1 MTITRFAPSPTGFLH
16 IGNLRTALF
25 NFLIARQNG
34 GKFILRLDDTD
45 PERSKQEYI
54 DAIKF
59 DLDWLGITWDAEE
72 QQSKRLD
79 RYVSAAEELKNI
91 HKLYEC
97 FESPTDLDLKRKK
110 LLNMGK
116 PPIYD
121 RSALELNEEYKLT
134 LRQKQIPHWRFLL
147 NHKRVAWNDGILGAL
162 SIDSTSISDPVLIRK
177 DEQFL
182 YTLASVVD
190 DIDMEITDVVRGSD
204 HVTNTATQIQIT
216 EALNGIPPNYSHH
229 SLLTGP
235 SGENLSKRLGVM
247 SLRDMRSGGIEPM
260 AVLSHLARL
269 GSSQPAELFN
279 SIAELENKF
288 DLATFGSAPTKF
300 DDQDL
305 YPITSKYLSSLN
317 FVEVKSRI
325 IPTEGSQKLWDVVK
339 QNLVTLDDFKFWQE
353 LTEVGIQPLVDDEDR
368 DYVNQALSLMP
379 AEPLDEQSWEKWTG
393 EIKAVSL
400 RKGKHLYLPLR
411 KALTAKENGPD
422 MSLLLPLLKK
432 KPEKV

>member
-1 MTITRFAPSPTGFLH
+1 M
-16 IGNLRTALF
+16 
-25 NFLIARQNG
+25 
-34 GKFILRLDDTD
+34 
-45 PERSKQEYI
+45 
-54 DAIKF
+54 
-59 DLDWLGITWDAEE
+59 
-72 QQSKRLD
+72 
-79 RYVSAAEELKNI
+79 KNI

-134 LRQKQIPHWRFLL
+134 LRQKQSPHWRFLL

-305 YPITSKYLSSLN
+305 KLIDEKAKKIIVEFKSKITSSKNLNKDILEPIVNELIKKYETN
-317 FVEVKSRI
+317 FK
-325 IPTEGSQKLWDVVK
+325 
-339 QNLVTLDDFKFWQE
+339 
-353 LTEVGIQPLVDDEDR
+353 GIGQPLR
-368 DYVNQALSLMP
+368 
-379 AEPLDEQSWEKWTG
+379 
-393 EIKAVSL
+393 I
-400 RKGKHLYLPLR
+400 
-411 KALTAKENGPD
+411 ALTGSKFGPGLYDIIISLGKEEV
-422 MSLLLPLLKK
+422 
-432 KPEKV
+432 EKRLSNKIIA